1 MKGTYET
8 NNHNIVRPTTAT
20 MMNLTFSFWSEVEG
34 LEFQRNHYNFELVS
48 LTFKLNS
55 WLVEE

>member
-1 MKGTYET
+1 MQGTYET

-34 LEFQRNHYNFELVS
+34 LELQNNHYNFELVS
-48 LTFKLNS
+48 LISELKY